1 MDPVRFGLS
10 IRALRRRRGWTQ
22 ARLAEEAEMSSSAV
36 SRVERGAGDRLSVRA
51 LTRLAGTL
59 GARVS
64 VRVLWQ
70 GEELD
75 RLLDGDHARLVE
87 WVVRRLA
94 AGGWIAVPE
103 VTFHVH
109 GERGSID
116 VLAWHPATGHL
127 LVVEVKSVVPDVQAT
142 IAGVDRKARLA
153 PVIARERGWAVRS
166 VSRILVLANDRTAR
180 RRVGQFA
187 ATFARA
193 FPGRTVELRRWMA
206 DPDGQVSGVLFVSDA
221 THTGARHRVRAD
233 SRGSKREP

>member
-1 MDPVRFGLS
+1 
-10 IRALRRRRGWTQ
+10 
-22 ARLAEEAEMSSSAV
+22 MSGSAV
-36 SRVERGAGDRLSVRA
+36 SRVERGAGDRLSARA
-51 LTRLAGTL
+51 LMRLAGAM

-87 WVVRRLA
+87 WVVERLTA
-94 AGGWIAVPE
+94 AGWVAVPE
-103 VTFHVH
+103 ATFQIR

-142 IAGVDRKARLA
+142 LAGVDRKARLA
-153 PVIARERGWAVRS
+153 PLIARERGWTVRS
-166 VSRILVLANDRTAR
+166 VSRILVLPDDRTAR
-180 RRVGQFA
+180 RRIARFS

-193 FPGRTVELRRWMA
+193 FPERTVALRRWIA
-206 DPDGQVSGVLFVSDA
+206 APDRAVAGVLFVTGDTQA
-221 THTGARHRVRAD
+221 GARHRIRPSTTGPVRNRAPR
-233 SRGSKREP
+233 S

>member
-1 MDPVRFGLS
+1 
-10 IRALRRRRGWTQ
+10 
-22 ARLAEEAEMSSSAV
+22 
-36 SRVERGAGDRLSVRA
+36 
-51 LTRLAGTL
+51 
-59 GARVS
+59 
-64 VRVLWQ
+64 
-70 GEELD
+70 
-75 RLLDGDHARLVE
+75 
-87 WVVRRLA
+87 
-94 AGGWIAVPE
+94 
-103 VTFHVH
+103 
-109 GERGSID
+109 
-116 VLAWHPATGHL
+116 
-127 LVVEVKSVVPDVQAT
+127 VKSVVPDVQAT